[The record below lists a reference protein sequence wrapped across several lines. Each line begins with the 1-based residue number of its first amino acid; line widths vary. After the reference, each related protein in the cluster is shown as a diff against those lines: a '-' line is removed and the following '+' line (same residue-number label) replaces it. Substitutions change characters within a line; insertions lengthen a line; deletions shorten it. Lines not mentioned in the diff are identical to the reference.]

1 MEAMTLD
8 LSFPEMIRAI
18 RSNPDYRSAL
28 TARLAARTVD
38 EETMRQLIAYARG
51 RQTTMGQAMAR
62 KVLTDAGV
70 SWEAL

>member
-1 MEAMTLD
+1 MTTE

-18 RSNPDYRSAL
+18 GSDPDYRTAL
-28 TARLAARTVD
+28 AARLAARTVD
-38 EETMRQLIAYARG
+38 EETMGQLIAYARS
-51 RQTTMGQAMAR
+51 RQTTVGQAMAR